1 MQSVHNLRNIS
12 AQMPAIRVTVFAFGL
27 LTKCSRVGA
36 ASAVMEGFSNNEVAE
51 AFAATRR
58 LAVM

>member
-1 MQSVHNLRNIS
+1 
-12 AQMPAIRVTVFAFGL
+12 MPAIRVTVFAFGL